1 MSEKAIF
8 LDRDNTLIEDP
19 GYISDPDAVRLLPGV
34 ELAMKSLSQAG
45 YLLVVVTNQSGV
57 ARGLLTEESL
67 KKIHERMVELLSRKG
82 ALVDEIYYCPY
93 HAEGSVPEY
102 AIESDLRKPEPG
114 MLLQAAE
121 DMGIDLS
128 VSWMVGDTP
137 SDIEAGERA
146 GCRTIRIRTPHD
158 DDRTDNHLEEFQ
170 ADYTVRNLVEAA
182 RVILRSGPGASA
194 QVDAADEDEDVL
206 LNIDHSAAGA
216 PESAT
221 GVVLPTPR
229 TPHYAAAEVATLPTA
244 QAIEDE
250 PVGDFEP
257 ELPAPAAA
265 AAGEAAT
272 QLPEEDTGGANRVR
286 NEILRELRQMARSQM
301 AAEEFSVWR
310 LVGTI
315 VQVLTFLALLM
326 TVKHLVGQP
335 QELMKAQVWGILTVA
350 LQTMALT
357 LVMMQRRR

>member
-1 MSEKAIF
+1 MSEKAVF

-19 GYISDPDAVRLLPGV
+19 GYISDPDSVRLLPGV

-57 ARGLLTEESL
+57 ARGMLTEESL
-67 KKIHERMVELLSRKG
+67 KRIHERMVELLSRKG
-82 ALVDEIYYCPY
+82 APVDEIYYCPY

-114 MLLQAAE
+114 MLLHASE

-137 SDIEAGERA
+137 ADIEAGQRA

-158 DDRTDNHLEEFQ
+158 DDRTDDHLEEFQ

-182 RVILRSGPGASA
+182 RVILRSDPGASA
-194 QVDAADEDEDVL
+194 QVDAADEGEDVL

-229 TPHYAAAEVATLPTA
+229 TAGYAATEVATLATA
-244 QAIEDE
+244 QAVEDE

-257 ELPAPAAA
+257 EPAPAVDD
-265 AAGEAAT
+265 EAAEP
-272 QLPEEDTGGANRVR
+272 LPEQDAGPANHVR
-286 NEILRELRQMARSQM
+286 NEILREVRQMARSQM
-301 AAEEFSVWR
+301 ETDEFSVWR

-315 VQVLTFLALLM
+315 MQVLTFLALLM

-335 QELMKAQVWGILTVA
+335 QELMKAQVGGILTVA